1 MGQHGADAGQSST
14 RLPLASL
21 AGDRARRGD
30 AALVVAALLF
40 CFLTVLTHDDY
51 TALPCWYWPIDV
63 GLGVLAAV
71 SLWWTRSHPALVGA
85 LLIVPGTLS
94 VCAGFAVL
102 AGVYRLGSLC
112 PPRISTALVAVHLV
126 FAAPYHWV
134 APVPGMSWLAY
145 LIVILLLYLLSF
157 SFGLL
162 TRARRQVIEGIQRA
176 ALADRERYTTQ
187 LATLRREERERIA
200 REMHDV
206 LAHRISLLSVHA
218 GALEFRTAPDS
229 DPGHRPVSAAEVH
242 DAAVVIR
249 ENAYRAV
256 EELRELLDVLR
267 EDDTAVTELST
278 SRPQPKLG
286 DVRILVEEARKAGQH
301 VEISIDD
308 GALGA
313 VRASVQRTAFRIVQE
328 GLTNARKHAPH
339 SPVSISI
346 TGAAGRLRI
355 TVTNPVALG
364 VTATEIPGAGA
375 GLAGLSERVSIDG
388 GHLDHG
394 LSGGVFALAGD
405 LPAGVL

>member
-1 MGQHGADAGQSST
+1 MGQLGADAGQSST

-21 AGDRARRGD
+21 AGDRARLGD
-30 AALVVAALLF
+30 AALVVAALLY
-40 CFLTVLTHDDY
+40 CLLTVLTHEDY
-51 TALPCWYWPIDV
+51 TDLPGWYWPIDI

-71 SLWWTRSHPALVGA
+71 SLWWTRTHPALVGA

-112 PPRISTALVAVHLV
+112 PPRVSTALVAVHLV
-126 FAAPYHWV
+126 FAVPYHWV

-187 LATLRREERERIA
+187 LATLRRDERERIA

-229 DPGHRPVSAAEVH
+229 DPTHRPVTASEVH
-242 DAAVVIR
+242 NAAIVIR

-267 EDDTAVTELST
+267 EDDTVVTELST

-286 DVRILVEEARKAGQH
+286 DVHMLVEEARKAGQH

-375 GLAGLSERVSIDG
+375 GLAGLSERVRIDG

-394 LSGGVFALAGD
+394 LAGGVFALAGD
-405 LPAGVL
+405 LPAAAT